1 MVLRLFQ
8 RTGPR
13 LCQRH
18 LPRQTFQLMRLR
30 MSPRLRPPSL
40 MSASTKLWEIVSSAW
55 LVMMPCP
62 RTHVTR
68 LPFAEVMRFAM
79 WTPT

>member
-1 MVLRLFQ
+1 MLKYHIRVPVILVKITVFAWSIMAH
-8 RTGPR
+8 TIVIV
-13 LCQRH
+13 H
-18 LPRQTFQLMRLR
+18 T
-30 MSPRLRPPSL
+30 
-40 MSASTKLWEIVSSAW
+40 ASVVPTAKITSSVW

-68 LPFAEVMRFAM
+68 SQFAEVMRFAM